1 MKKLSLALPSAQ
13 SSTNSLLSPL
23 AAEPP
28 TRIADAVPTRRRRPS
43 IISLPNASTSS
54 ILHRKDEDGDGE
66 DSSAVPYADGPVQI
80 LPGIWLGNEDNA
92 RDWRCLVS
100 RGIKAILNVAKEV
113 TCPLDGTSTPA
124 LRSSVSTPNFKNPV
138 GSAHASPSTYF
149 PPHAPSGRPGMH
161 YLQMPWSH
169 GQSDLVSEGFPYAM
183 AFVDQALERG
193 DGVLI
198 Q

>member
-66 DSSAVPYADGPVQI
+66 DSSAVPYADGTLSDV
-80 LPGIWLGNEDNA
+80 PGFSKYHTHEEEEETAGSLTKQLAETAVGVREMSKQLGE
-92 RDWRCLVS
+92 S
-100 RGIKAILNVAKEV
+100 
-113 TCPLDGTSTPA
+113 
-124 LRSSVSTPNFKNPV
+124 
-138 GSAHASPSTYF
+138 
-149 PPHAPSGRPGMH
+149 
-161 YLQMPWSH
+161 
-169 GQSDLVSEGFPYAM
+169 
-183 AFVDQALERG
+183 
-193 DGVLI
+193 
-198 Q
+198 